1 MSPDYVRPH
10 RLDVLLDMP
19 SASHDMQ
26 QKHAWNADDR
36 SLNVFVKVGLK
47 TSSRRRVDGLWLG
60 LSRLEGWKL
69 GCVKCGLFVV
79 WREELVWIDRFRHRT
94 VFKSL
99 RRDR

>member
-36 SLNVFVKVGLK
+36 SLNVFVKVGTTL
-47 TSSRRRVDGLWLG
+47 GGWLG
-60 LSRLEGWKL
+60 SGFWAGLGEGWALLRL
-69 GCVKCGLFVV
+69 GLPLLG
-79 WREELVWIDRFRHRT
+79 HG
-94 VFKSL
+94 SL
-99 RRDR
+99 RSIYSGISLPGTGLCRI